1 MWDAAITTRSR
12 DEVDEVSMS
21 VTEQIAAAPEV
32 VWAVLVDIDRWPTW
46 TQSVRSAQRLDDGPL
61 AVGSRARLRQ
71 PGMPTMV
78 WEVTDLTAPTEF
90 TWRARTPGVATI
102 AVHRMTPASDGG
114 TALTLAVEHAGPL
127 AGLVG
132 ALTRSRT
139 RRYIGLEAAGLKQAS
154 EARAAG

>member
-61 AVGSRARLRQ
+61 AVGSRARLKQ

-90 TWRARTPGVATI
+90 TWRAVR
-102 AVHRMTPASDGG
+102 PAS
-114 TALTLAVEHAGPL
+114 P
-127 AGLVG
+127 
-132 ALTRSRT
+132 RSPS
-139 RRYIGLEAAGLKQAS
+139 IA
-154 EARAAG
+154 